1 MLKKLL
7 KHEFRATARIYG
19 GLYLALL
26 AVSVLFGASIRGWNG
41 TNSDAYSTAVGLL
54 SLAYTAVLIGTA
66 VVTVMTIVRR
76 FYSNLLGREGYLMH
90 TLPVTEAQLV
100 GAKLISG
107 TVWSVCS
114 IFAAGLSFGILA
126 ILMMA
131 EIDLLDQLPWMLSQ
145 LREAFARYDMA
156 FWETML
162 FSGLVCF
169 VRMVSAIACIYAAC
183 MVGHQ
188 FKNHPALAGI
198 LSFFVMQYVQGWLE
212 KLLQIGTGV
221 YETAIYSAVGDVGSI
236 ETAVSALGY
245 MGSAMVTLGIAA
257 AFGVFWFGL
266 TVWLMRNK
274 LNLE

>member
-7 KHEFRATARIYG
+7 KHEFRATARTYG

-156 FWETML
+156 FWEAML

-183 MVGHQ
+183 MVGLEPVPHQ
-188 FKNHPALAGI
+188 PDRQPEPEHPERCRDAQREGRAAHEALRREGGLDAASITNDGIEGRLIDSGTHTQQLFDPALNVLHPEKAQDARQRR
-198 LSFFVMQYVQGWLE
+198 VALE
-212 KLLQIGTGV
+212 
-221 YETAIYSAVGDVGSI
+221 
-236 ETAVSALGY
+236 
-245 MGSAMVTLGIAA
+245 
-257 AFGVFWFGL
+257 
-266 TVWLMRNK
+266 
-274 LNLE
+274 LNME

>member
-7 KHEFRATARIYG
+7 KHEFRATARTYG

-90 TLPVTEAQLV
+90 TLPVTETQLV
-100 GAKLISG
+100 TSKLISS
-107 TVWSVCS
+107 TVWSLCS
-114 IFAAGLSFGILA
+114 ILAACLSFGILA
-126 ILMMA
+126 VLMMA
-131 EIDLLDQLPWMLSQ
+131 DMDLLEQLPRMWSII
-145 LREAFARYDMA
+145 REAFARYNME
-156 FWETML
+156 FWGAL
-162 FSGLVCF
+162 AFSGVVGF
-169 VRMVSAIACIYAAC
+169 VRMVSVIACIYAAC

-198 LSFFVMQYVQGWLE
+198 LSFFGMQYVQGWIE
-212 KLLQIGTGV
+212 KLLRVGAGV
-221 YETAIYSAVGDVGSI
+221 YETALYTVVGDAGSI
-236 ETAVSALGY
+236 QTTLSAQGF
-245 MGSAMVTLGIAA
+245 MGCAALTLGIAA

-266 TVWLMRNK
+266 TVWLMRNR
-274 LNLE
+274 LNME

>member
-7 KHEFRATARIYG
+7 KHEFRATARTYG

-131 EIDLLDQLPWMLSQ
+131 DAVEAASRSLPEYTEETISNLVDKIIDSQ
-145 LREAFARYDMA
+145 VTEGYFKECPITFKD
-156 FWETML
+156 
-162 FSGLVCF
+162 
-169 VRMVSAIACIYAAC
+169 IATVKA
-183 MVGHQ
+183 V
-188 FKNHPALAGI
+188 FK
-198 LSFFVMQYVQGWLE
+198 E
-212 KLLQIGTGV
+212 KLK
-221 YETAIYSAVGDVGSI
+221 
-236 ETAVSALGY
+236 
-245 MGSAMVTLGIAA
+245 IAYHTRISYPE
-257 AFGVFWFGL
+257 L
-266 TVWLMRNK
+266 K
-274 LNLE
+274 K

>member
-7 KHEFRATARIYG
+7 KHEFRATARTYG

-41 TNSDAYSTAVGLL
+41 TNSDVYSTAVDLL

-131 EIDLLDQLPWMLSQ
+131 DAVEAASRSLPEYTEESISNLVDKIIDSQ
-145 LREAFARYDMA
+145 VTEGYFKECPITFKD
-156 FWETML
+156 
-162 FSGLVCF
+162 
-169 VRMVSAIACIYAAC
+169 IATIKT
-183 MVGHQ
+183 V
-188 FKNHPALAGI
+188 FK
-198 LSFFVMQYVQGWLE
+198 E
-212 KLLQIGTGV
+212 KLK
-221 YETAIYSAVGDVGSI
+221 
-236 ETAVSALGY
+236 
-245 MGSAMVTLGIAA
+245 IAYHTRISYPE
-257 AFGVFWFGL
+257 L
-266 TVWLMRNK
+266 K
-274 LNLE
+274 K

>member
-7 KHEFRATARIYG
+7 KHEFRATARTYG

-66 VVTVMTIVRR
+66 VVTVMTIVQR
-76 FYSNLLGREGYLMH
+76 FYGNLLGREGYLMH

-114 IFAAGLSFGILA
+114 IFTAGLSFGILA

-131 EIDLLDQLPWMLSQ
+131 EIDLLDQLPWMLSHPAAVDAVAAPGGICAVRHGVLGGDALQ
-145 LREAFARYDMA
+145 RPRLLRADGQRHCLHLRRLHGGPSVQEPPCAGGHP
-156 FWETML
+156 EL
-162 FSGLVCF
+162 FRDAVRSGLD
-169 VRMVSAIACIYAAC
+169 RKAAAC
-183 MVGHQ
+183 GCRS
-188 FKNHPALAGI
+188 L
-198 LSFFVMQYVQGWLE
+198 
-212 KLLQIGTGV
+212 
-221 YETAIYSAVGDVGSI
+221 
-236 ETAVSALGY
+236 
-245 MGSAMVTLGIAA
+245 
-257 AFGVFWFGL
+257 
-266 TVWLMRNK
+266 
-274 LNLE
+274 

>member
-7 KHEFRATARIYG
+7 KHEFRATARTYG

-156 FWETML
+156 FWEMML

-188 FKNHPALAGI
+188 FKSHPALAGI
-198 LSFFVMQYVQGWLE
+198 LSFSGCSTFRAGSKSCCVWVPESMRRPSIPSWVMPEASRPPSLRRASWAARPSRWASRQRSGC
-212 KLLQIGTGV
+212 
-221 YETAIYSAVGDVGSI
+221 SGS
-236 ETAVSALGY
+236 G
-245 MGSAMVTLGIAA
+245 
-257 AFGVFWFGL
+257 
-266 TVWLMRNK
+266 
-274 LNLE
+274 

>member
-7 KHEFRATARIYG
+7 KHEFRATARTYG

-66 VVTVMTIVRR
+66 VVTVMTIVHR
-76 FYSNLLGREGYLMH
+76 FYGNLLGREGYLMH
-90 TLPVTEAQLV
+90 TLPVTETQLV

-156 FWETML
+156 FWEAML

-188 FKNHPALAGI
+188 FKSHPALAGI
-198 LSFFVMQYVQGWLE
+198 LSFFGMQYVQGWIE
-212 KLLQIGTGV
+212 KLLRVGAGV
-221 YETAIYSAVGDVGSI
+221 YETALYTVVGDAGSI
-236 ETAVSALGY
+236 QTTLSAQGF
-245 MGSAMVTLGIAA
+245 MGCAALTLGIAA

-266 TVWLMRNK
+266 TVWLM
-274 LNLE
+274 

>member
-7 KHEFRATARIYG
+7 KHEFRATARTYG

-66 VVTVMTIVRR
+66 VVTVMTIVQR
-76 FYSNLLGREGYLMH
+76 FYGNLLGREGYLMH

-188 FKNHPALAGI
+188 FKSHPALAGI
-198 LSFFVMQYVQGWLE
+198 LSFFGMQYVQGWIE
-212 KLLQIGTGV
+212 KLLRVGARV
-221 YETAIYSAVGDVGSI
+221 YETALYTVVGDAGSI
-236 ETAVSALGY
+236 QTTLSAQGF
-245 MGSAMVTLGIAA
+245 MGCAALTLGIAA
-257 AFGVFWFGL
+257 A
-266 TVWLMRNK
+266 
-274 LNLE
+274 

>member
-7 KHEFRATARIYG
+7 KHEFRATARTYG

-66 VVTVMTIVRR
+66 VVTVMTIVQR
-76 FYSNLLGREGYLMH
+76 FYGNLLGREGYLMH

-131 EIDLLDQLPWMLSQ
+131 DAVEAASRSLPEYTEETISNLVDKIIDSQ
-145 LREAFARYDMA
+145 VTEGYFKECPITFKD
-156 FWETML
+156 
-162 FSGLVCF
+162 
-169 VRMVSAIACIYAAC
+169 IATVKA
-183 MVGHQ
+183 V
-188 FKNHPALAGI
+188 FK
-198 LSFFVMQYVQGWLE
+198 E
-212 KLLQIGTGV
+212 KLK
-221 YETAIYSAVGDVGSI
+221 
-236 ETAVSALGY
+236 
-245 MGSAMVTLGIAA
+245 IAYHTRISYPE
-257 AFGVFWFGL
+257 L
-266 TVWLMRNK
+266 K
-274 LNLE
+274 K

>member
-7 KHEFRATARIYG
+7 KHEFRATARTYG

-66 VVTVMTIVRR
+66 VVTVMTIVQR
-76 FYSNLLGREGYLMH
+76 FYGNLLGREGYLMH

-114 IFAAGLSFGILA
+114 IFTAGLSFGILA

-156 FWETML
+156 FWEAML

-236 ETAVSALGY
+236 ETTVSALGY
-245 MGSAMVTLGIAA
+245 MGSAMVTLGIAV

>member
-7 KHEFRATARIYG
+7 KHEFRATARTYG

-156 FWETML
+156 FWEMML

-169 VRMVSAIACIYAAC
+169 VRMVSVIACIYAAC

>member
-7 KHEFRATARIYG
+7 KHEFRATARTYG

-26 AVSVLFGASIRGWNG
+26 AMSVLFGASIRGWNG

-66 VVTVMTIVRR
+66 VVTVMTIVQR
-76 FYSNLLGREGYLMH
+76 FYGNLLGREGYLMH

-131 EIDLLDQLPWMLSQ
+131 ECYAETEDSDEAVRYLNMV
-145 LREAFARYDMA
+145 RERAGTTAY
-156 FWETML
+156 
-162 FSGLVCF
+162 V
-169 VRMVSAIACIYAAC
+169 
-183 MVGHQ
+183 
-188 FKNHPALAGI
+188 FKNKDALLEEIQKERGRELLGEFQRKFDLVRWGI
-198 LSFFVMQYVQGWLE
+198 WYQMTYEYTNYPTLKDNMLPCHEYYPIPDKEV
-212 KLLQIGTGV
+212 V
-221 YETAIYSAVGDVGSI
+221 YSGG
-236 ETAVSALGY
+236 ALD
-245 MGSAMVTLGIAA
+245 
-257 AFGVFWFGL
+257 
-266 TVWLMRNK
+266 NK
-274 LNLE
+274 AYNEYGM

>member
-7 KHEFRATARIYG
+7 KHEFRATARTYG

-41 TNSDAYSTAVGLL
+41 INSDAYSTAVGLL

-156 FWETML
+156 FWEAML
-162 FSGLVCF
+162 FSSLVCF

-188 FKNHPALAGI
+188 FKSHSALAGI
-198 LSFFVMQYVQGWLE
+198 LSFFGMQYVQGWIE
-212 KLLQIGTGV
+212 KLLRVGAGV
-221 YETAIYSAVGDVGSI
+221 YETALYTVVGDAGSI
-236 ETAVSALGY
+236 QTTLSAQGF
-245 MGSAMVTLGIAA
+245 MGCAALTLGIAA

-266 TVWLMRNK
+266 TVWLMRNR
-274 LNLE
+274 LNME

>member
-7 KHEFRATARIYG
+7 KHEFRATARTYG

-41 TNSDAYSTAVGLL
+41 TNSDVYSTAVGLL

-131 EIDLLDQLPWMLSQ
+131 DSVEAASRSLPEYTEESINNLVEKIIDSQ
-145 LREAFARYDMA
+145 VEEGFFKECPITFKDI
-156 FWETML
+156 
-162 FSGLVCF
+162 
-169 VRMVSAIACIYAAC
+169 AI
-183 MVGHQ
+183 VKSV
-188 FKNHPALAGI
+188 FK
-198 LSFFVMQYVQGWLE
+198 E
-212 KLLQIGTGV
+212 KLKT
-221 YETAIYSAVGDVGSI
+221 IYHTRISYP
-236 ETAVSALGY
+236 EL
-245 MGSAMVTLGIAA
+245 
-257 AFGVFWFGL
+257 
-266 TVWLMRNK
+266 K
-274 LNLE
+274 K

>member
-1 MLKKLL
+1 MLKQLL
-7 KHEFRATARIYG
+7 KYEFKATGRTYG

-26 AVSVLFGASIRGWNG
+26 AVSVLFGASIRGWNS

-188 FKNHPALAGI
+188 FKSHPALAGI
-198 LSFFVMQYVQGWLE
+198 LSFFVMQYLQGWLE

-221 YETAIYSAVGDVGSI
+221 YETTIYSAVGDMGSI
-236 ETAVSALGY
+236 EAAVSALGY
-245 MGSAMVTLGIAA
+245 MESAMVTLGVAA

>member
-7 KHEFRATARIYG
+7 KHEFRATARTYG

-131 EIDLLDQLPWMLSQ
+131 EIDLLGQLPWMLSQ

-183 MVGHQ
+183 MVGHLFRAHNGVASVGAFFLMSWGQ
-188 FKNHPALAGI
+188 GRVENLLNAGGFVRI
-198 LSFFVMQYVQGWLE
+198 L
-212 KLLQIGTGV
+212 
-221 YETAIYSAVGDVGSI
+221 
-236 ETAVSALGY
+236 
-245 MGSAMVTLGIAA
+245 MGSAGDTIVSEAANHSTLIFFAA
-257 AFGVFWFGL
+257 SFAITAVFGAVYFIL
-266 TVWLMRNK
+266 TCWLMKNK

>member
-7 KHEFRATARIYG
+7 KHEFRATARTYG

-66 VVTVMTIVRR
+66 VVTVMTIVQR
-76 FYSNLLGREGYLMH
+76 FYGNLLGREGYLMH

-114 IFAAGLSFGILA
+114 IFTAGLSFGILA

-156 FWETML
+156 FWRRC
-162 FSGLVCF
+162 S
-169 VRMVSAIACIYAAC
+169 SAASSASCGWSAPL
-183 MVGHQ
+183 
-188 FKNHPALAGI
+188 PASTPPA
-198 LSFFVMQYVQGWLE
+198 WW
-212 KLLQIGTGV
+212 
-221 YETAIYSAVGDVGSI
+221 AISSR
-236 ETAVSALGY
+236 T
-245 MGSAMVTLGIAA
+245 TLRWRAS
-257 AFGVFWFGL
+257 
-266 TVWLMRNK
+266 
-274 LNLE
+274 

>member
-7 KHEFRATARIYG
+7 KHEFRATARTYG

-54 SLAYTAVLIGTA
+54 SLAYTAVQ
-66 VVTVMTIVRR
+66 R
-76 FYSNLLGREGYLMH
+76 FYGNLLGREGYLMH

-188 FKNHPALAGI
+188 FKSHPALAGI
-198 LSFFVMQYVQGWLE
+198 LSFFGMQYVQGWIE
-212 KLLQIGTGV
+212 KLLRVGARV
-221 YETAIYSAVGDVGSI
+221 YETALYTVVGDAGSI
-236 ETAVSALGY
+236 QTTLSAQGF
-245 MGSAMVTLGIAA
+245 MGCAALTLGIAV

-266 TVWLMRNK
+266 TVWLMRNR
-274 LNLE
+274 LNME

>member
-7 KHEFRATARIYG
+7 KHEFRATARTYG

-66 VVTVMTIVRR
+66 VVTVMTIVQR
-76 FYSNLLGREGYLMH
+76 FYGNLLGREGYLMH

-131 EIDLLDQLPWMLSQ
+131 EIDLLDQLTWRSGRRCSSAALSASCGWSVPSPASTPPAWWAISSRAT
-145 LREAFARYDMA
+145 LRWRA
-156 FWETML
+156 
-162 FSGLVCF
+162 S
-169 VRMVSAIACIYAAC
+169 
-183 MVGHQ
+183 
-188 FKNHPALAGI
+188 
-198 LSFFVMQYVQGWLE
+198 
-212 KLLQIGTGV
+212 
-221 YETAIYSAVGDVGSI
+221 
-236 ETAVSALGY
+236 
-245 MGSAMVTLGIAA
+245 
-257 AFGVFWFGL
+257 
-266 TVWLMRNK
+266 
-274 LNLE
+274 